1 MKAGGDR
8 NILNKVESV
17 KFHLRLKMQIFIFW
31 IIIIALILGIYIWR
45 LYRRS
50 PRGFRFQ
57 IKLTIIF
64 FLLVLIPS
72 IPLTFFV
79 SDLLTRG
86 VEMFLLPGVEK
97 SLSQSLDVIKFQLEE
112 KGDNFFQSY
121 PDLKPVNENILK
133 SHGIIYCAAFKVK
146 AQSLRLLHL
155 VGSEINL
162 FEHSPSQA
170 NAMFP
175 SIIGEEIKSSLFSV
189 DSKNVCEVYQVTSDN
204 IIRIVAFAVDPR
216 VIDAK
221 NDISESLRLYNSL
234 SMFKE
239 SVVEGQIIWGLSTI
253 FIIILTLLAVYA
265 AKRLSRGISE
275 PIKTLVDGMQ
285 HVASGELSY
294 RVYTRAKDEIKFL
307 IDSFNKMADDLKTSQ
322 EKLVQAERL
331 AAWQGVARRV
341 SHEIKNTLTPIQL
354 SLRRL
359 SNQLYPDDQDISD
372 KALITIQEEVESL
385 RRLAEEFIQFA
396 RMPQINPQKEDL
408 NEIIRSLVTL
418 VEAEPHGISI
428 KLDLDPG
435 VPSLDLDRDHIRR
448 ALHNLIKNSIE
459 ASRPGSAVFIETKA
473 MTENDHNA
481 KIEIRDHGTGM
492 KSEVLAK
499 IFEPYFTTKQ
509 RGMGLGLSIVRRIIE
524 DHNGEIEIKSTP
536 GKGTQVTIYF

>member
-1 MKAGGDR
+1 
-8 NILNKVESV
+8 
-17 KFHLRLKMQIFIFW
+17 MQIFIFW

-57 IKLTIIF
+57 VKLTIIF
-64 FLLVLIPS
+64 FLLVLIPA

-112 KGDNFFQSY
+112 KGDCFFKTY
-121 PDLKPVNENILK
+121 PNVKPLNENILK
-133 SHGIIYCAAFKVK
+133 NNAILYCAAFNIQDQVP
-146 AQSLRLLHL
+146 SLLHL
-155 VGSEINL
+155 VGPEVYR
-162 FEHSPSQA
+162 FEQSPSQA
-170 NAMFP
+170 NATMS
-175 SIIGEEIKSSLFSV
+175 SILREEIKSSLFSV

-204 IIRIVAFAVDPR
+204 IIRIVAFSIDPR
-216 VIDAK
+216 IIDAK
-221 NDISESLRLYNSL
+221 DDTSESLRLYNSL

-275 PIKTLVDGMQ
+275 PIKILVNGMQ

-294 RVYTRAKDEIKFL
+294 RVHTRAKDEIKFL

-359 SNQLYPDDQDISD
+359 SDQLYPDDQHVTDE
-372 KALITIQEEVESL
+372 ALITIQEEVESL
-385 RRLAEEFIQFA
+385 RRLAEEFTQFA
-396 RMPQINPQKEDL
+396 RMPQINPQKENL
-408 NEIIRSLVTL
+408 NEVIRSLVTL
-418 VEAEPHGISI
+418 IEAEPHGISI
-428 KLDLDPG
+428 KLNLDSNFPL
-435 VPSLDLDRDHIRR
+435 LDLDRDHIRR
-448 ALHNLIKNSIE
+448 AFHNLIKNSIE
-459 ASRPGSAVFIETKA
+459 ASQPGSSVFIETRVTK
-473 MTENDHNA
+473 E
-481 KIEIRDHGTGM
+481 KERKGQIEIRDHGTGM
-492 KSEVLAK
+492 KSEILSK

-509 RGMGLGLSIVRRIIE
+509 RGMGLGLSIVKRIIE
-524 DHNGEIEIKSTP
+524 DHDGEIDIKSTF
-536 GKGTQVTIYF
+536 GKGTQVTIWF